1 MQCIGDDCFELLC
14 CNDGLKG
21 LMRDGWMQLTFFFC
35 LSNITQDPTCTTHQI
50 DQNLLPK
57 SRSNGI
63 LMPNGLKSLK

>member
-1 MQCIGDDCFELLC
+1 MCDVLDAID
-14 CNDGLKG
+14 
-21 LMRDGWMQLTFFFC
+21 FFFV
-35 LSNITQDPTCTTHQI
+35 SNITQDPTCTTEHV